1 MDHGFKEAAMSASD
15 NAGTRHARA
24 PLGMRIALIVVIA
37 LLTAVAGV
45 AAVNLSATI
54 TFNQATASLNANIKA
69 AQDESTDV
77 STLHA
82 QQEQTDAQF
91 AEAGQ
96 MRGVLLPQ
104 IRDAIDANAS
114 ISSQLT
120 KITLKKAEAQT
131 EGNTSS
137 QSTEPQQADESSSSN
152 AKRGGALTEEQKK
165 QVEELMKANQQST
178 DTQTNTKTEQN
189 TDQNKGNTTK
199 PW

>member
-1 MDHGFKEAAMSASD
+1 MSASD

-45 AAVNLSATI
+45 AAVNLSATL

-69 AQDESTDV
+69 AQDASTDV

-131 EGNTSS
+131 EGNTS

>member
-1 MDHGFKEAAMSASD
+1 MSASD
-15 NAGTRHARA
+15 NAGTRHART

-45 AAVNLSATI
+45 AAVNLSATL

-104 IRDAIDANAS
+104 IRDAIDTNAS

-131 EGNTSS
+131 EGNTA
-137 QSTEPQQADESSSSN
+137 QSAEPQQADGSSSSN
-152 AKRGGALTEEQKK
+152 TKQGGVLTEEQKK

-178 DTQTNTKTEQN
+178 DTQTNTKTEQS